1 MPLQSQPLW
10 RTTASLSQHQP
21 PALCPEGAR
30 RRGTREE
37 TRSIRWVSLS
47 PYSRHKTSPIW
58 RHHNGSI
65 LKLKKHGKRQIYF
78 LCDLKTKPHQLLNTM
93 QWSLEAPSWSTSIY
107 NNEDFIKQLF
117 TLNLRT
123 RHGEHPSA
131 VFYLTKLKLREV

>member
-1 MPLQSQPLW
+1 M
-10 RTTASLSQHQP
+10 
-21 PALCPEGAR
+21 
-30 RRGTREE
+30 
-37 TRSIRWVSLS
+37 
-47 PYSRHKTSPIW
+47 RHKTSPIW

-123 RHGEHPSA
+123 RHGEHPTTHA
-131 VFYLTKLKLREV
+131 HTCAHTHAHAHTTTNTNAHTNAHTNTHTRPP